1 MRLFTK
7 LLHSTV
13 SMATETAAANYKI
26 EANQFQRLILT
37 LGSGLTAIFDPSR
50 DDMISAFG
58 ELTGSYA
65 LPRIHRRM
73 LSDPEGSLILQQRP
87 LISSKTIDL
96 QALERLPVN
105 TFGHQ
110 YVKFLR
116 QNDITPDS
124 RKSVQFVDD
133 PDLAYV
139 ILRYRQIHDFTHCIL
154 GMRTNMLGEV
164 TVKIFEAIQ
173 LDLPMCWLAG
183 LFGVLR
189 LGPKHTEKYMNHHL
203 EWVIEN
209 AKRSRP
215 LINVYF
221 EKHFETPI
229 DELRAQ
235 LNLTTLSQTSTDIN
249 SISRSEAQEVV
260 KQPN

>member
-1 MRLFTK
+1 MRLFSK
-7 LLHSTV
+7 LLHSA
-13 SMATETAAANYKI
+13 SHGASAASVNYKI
-26 EANQFQRLILT
+26 EANQFQRLLLT
-37 LGSGLTAIFDPSR
+37 VGSGLTAIFDPSR

-73 LSDPEGSLILQQRP
+73 LSDPEGSLILAQRP
-87 LISSKTIDL
+87 LISSKTVDL
-96 QALERLPVN
+96 AALERLPER

-116 QNDITPDS
+116 ANDITPDS

-189 LGPKHTEKYMNHHL
+189 LGPKHTDKYLNHHL
-203 EWVIEN
+203 DWIIEN

-235 LNLTTLSQTSTDIN
+235 LNLTSLPTSTN
-249 SISRSEAQEVV
+249 SSQEVAN
-260 KQPN
+260 QPTTTTPK

>member
-1 MRLFTK
+1 MRLFSK
-7 LLHSTV
+7 LLHSTA
-13 SMATETAAANYKI
+13 SFAADASYKI
-26 EANQFQRLILT
+26 EANQLQRFILT
-37 LGSGLTAIFDPSR
+37 IGSGLTAIFDPSR

-58 ELTGSYA
+58 ELTGTYA
-65 LPRIHRRM
+65 LPRIHQRM
-73 LSDPEGSLILQQRP
+73 LNDPEGALILRERP
-87 LISSKTIDL
+87 LISSKTVDL
-96 QALERLPVN
+96 KALERLPVE

-110 YVKFLR
+110 YTKFLR
-116 QNDITPDS
+116 ENDITPDS
-124 RKSVQFVDD
+124 RKAVQFVDD

-189 LGPKHTEKYMNHHL
+189 LGPKHTDKYMEQHL
-203 EWVIEN
+203 RWIIEN

-229 DELRAQ
+229 DELRGQ
-235 LNLTTLSQTSTDIN
+235 LNLTMLS
-249 SISRSEAQEVV
+249 
-260 KQPN
+260 